1 MKKLI
6 LCYSF
11 CLFCSLLI
19 SSIIEIKQDG
29 TGDYL
34 TIQEGINAS
43 AYFDTVLVYPG
54 TYYENIDYLG
64 KRITVASLEL
74 TSGDENYITSTVI
87 NGNQTGSCVRFHSG
101 EYNAVLQ
108 GLSLTNGSGDH
119 HYYTICGGGIQI
131 CEYSTVYII
140 DCKIYE
146 NHTETGAGIY
156 IRHSNVYLQGTRI
169 KNNYADTSGGG
180 ILIRDESHLHFQDEN
195 RSSIYNNYA
204 GSGCD
209 IFAVEELH
217 DMDNIHVVLDTFSV
231 AEPQY
236 YFANYIADEN
246 LFTFDILNGYIEPVN
261 HDIYVST
268 DGDDNNS
275 GLSPEEPMKTITH
288 AIHQIYPDSLN
299 PKTIY
304 IASGTYTRSLNG
316 QIFPL
321 SGKKYVNLIG
331 EDMETTILDD
341 EFISSLLI
349 FDPSNGNSKINNI
362 TFEKTQNDINLPAIW
377 AYRANNIII
386 ENVIIQNCI
395 GNERV
400 AMHLSKC
407 NNLTFK
413 NVEIKNNLA
422 NEDHAGVQI
431 LGDQDFYFE
440 DCRFENNISL
450 GADGEWNFNN
460 ALRVNSD
467 RDIILDN
474 CEFIGNQDYTYHG
487 RGVFS
492 LGRNANPVAGTNFQV
507 TNCLIQD
514 NIGYNDEM
522 LSLISCV
529 DGNAE
534 ITNCTFVNNTGNY
547 STISAVGNV
556 NMTNNIFCNNTPY
569 EISVPN
575 LTNEDVI
582 TTLNVSHCNIQ
593 NGINGINNE
602 GNVNTINW
610 LEGNIDEDP
619 LFLNEGTNPY
629 QLSTLSPCID
639 AGTPD
644 TTGLYLPPWDLLYNQ
659 RVWDGN
665 EDGTAIIDMGCY
677 EFGAP
682 AYDDSLSV
690 EDNIQSSI
698 LNTQLWNFPNPF
710 KRSTTICFSNTQT
723 GDIKLEIFNIKGQK
737 VKTLIDCY
745 MSPGKSE
752 VYWNGKDANGK
763 RVSDGVY
770 FYRLNIDDE
779 TKVVRKM
786 VVLSR

>member
-1 MKKLI
+1 MKKFI
-6 LCYSF
+6 LCSSF
-11 CLFCSLLI
+11 CLFCSLLF
-19 SSIIEIKQDG
+19 STIIEIKQDG
-29 TGDYL
+29 TGDYPS
-34 TIQEGINAS
+34 IQQGINA
-43 AYFDTVLVYPG
+43 AVYFDTVLVHPG

-74 TSGDENYITSTVI
+74 TTGDRSYINSTII
-87 NGNQTGSCVRFHSG
+87 NGNQDGSCVKFQSG
-101 EYNAVLQ
+101 ELNAVLR
-108 GLSLTNGSGDH
+108 GFSITNGSGEY
-119 HYYTICGGGIQI
+119 HYNTICGGGIQVTD
-131 CEYSTVYII
+131 YSTVYII
-140 DCKIYE
+140 NCKIYD

-156 IRHSNVYLQGTRI
+156 IRHSNVYMQGTSIR
-169 KNNYADTSGGG
+169 NNYAITSGGG
-180 ILIRDESHLHFQDEN
+180 ILIRNSSQIYFDEEN
-195 RSSIYNNYA
+195 RCNLYSNYA
-204 GSGCD
+204 GSGID
-209 IFAVEELH
+209 ILAAEELD
-217 DMDNIHVVLDTFSV
+217 DMENINVVLDTFSV
-231 AEPQY
+231 SEPQY
-236 YFANYIADEN
+236 YFANYIADES
-246 LFTFDILNGYIEPVN
+246 LFSFDVLNGNIEPVN
-261 HDIYVST
+261 HDLYVSP
-268 DGDDNNS
+268 DGDDSNS
-275 GLSPEEPMKTITH
+275 GLSSEEPMKTITH
-288 AIHQIYPDSLN
+288 ALHKIFPDSLN
-299 PKTIY
+299 PKTIHLAPGSY
-304 IASGTYTRSLNG
+304 SRSEND

-341 EFISSLLI
+341 ENTSRLFNIS
-349 FDPSNGNSKINNI
+349 PSNGNNVVKNI
-362 TFEKTQNDINLPAIW
+362 TFKNCHMFTAV
-377 AYRANNIII
+377 RVSRSNNIIFDNI
-386 ENVIIQNCI
+386 TITDCI
-395 GNERV
+395 SESYV
-400 AMHLSKC
+400 AFSSYKC
-407 NNLTFK
+407 SNLLFE
-413 NVEIKNNLA
+413 NVEITNNLA
-422 NEDHAGVQI
+422 NEDNAGAKVS
-431 LGDQDFYFE
+431 GGQDYYFYN
-440 DCRFENNISL
+440 CRFANNISL

-467 RDIILDN
+467 RDIIINN

-682 AYDDSLSV
+682 VYEDSLSV
-690 EDNIQSSI
+690 EENIQYSI
-698 LNTQLWNFPNPF
+698 LNSKLYNFPNPF
-710 KRSTTICFSNTQT
+710 RRSTTICFDNTQT
-723 GDIKLEIFNIKGQK
+723 GDVELNIFNIKGQK
-737 VKTLIDCY
+737 IKTLIDCY
-745 MSPGKSE
+745 MSPGRSE
-752 VYWNGKDANGK
+752 VYWDGKDEDNK

-770 FYRLNIDDE
+770 FYRVNIDE
-779 TKVVRKM
+779 KTEIVRKM